1 MAVNTSAIAATAQ
14 ATCFNKAPVSLFT
27 AIFFLLIHPCFTVI
41 GGAQGQLIASPNW
54 NLATAGRAKT
64 L

>member
-41 GGAQGQLIASPNW
+41 GGAQGQLIASPN
-54 NLATAGRAKT
+54 
-64 L
+64 